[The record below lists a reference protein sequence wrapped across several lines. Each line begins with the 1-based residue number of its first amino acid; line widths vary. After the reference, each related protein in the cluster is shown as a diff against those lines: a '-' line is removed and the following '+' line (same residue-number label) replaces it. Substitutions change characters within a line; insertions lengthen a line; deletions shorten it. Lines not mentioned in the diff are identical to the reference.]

1 MSVSELTTATRSFIV
16 ELEAV
21 RCVDARSVYYL
32 ERV

>member
-21 RCVDARSVYYL
+21 RCVDARYL